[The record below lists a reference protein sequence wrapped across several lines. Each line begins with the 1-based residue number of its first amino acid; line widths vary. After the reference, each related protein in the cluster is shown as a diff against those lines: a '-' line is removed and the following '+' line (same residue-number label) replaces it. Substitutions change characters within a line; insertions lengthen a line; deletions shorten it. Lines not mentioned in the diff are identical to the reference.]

1 MNEYSVV
8 MVNVSSILTLQ
19 QIIISKSK
27 KNEESSVEH
36 WCNLHYDKL

>member
-8 MVNVSSILTLQ
+8 MVNVSSILILQ
-19 QIIISKSK
+19 QIINKNK
-27 KNEESSVEH
+27 KNEESYVEH